1 MLLQVDLPLG
11 DSTSRTTVL
20 DTRPVAVEVRRL
32 RRHDLRH
39 EGRRQ
44 GAVRSA
50 LNRYFEEA
58 QDDPDY
64 QVGSYQFDAGLFLRR
79 PVLLDIVV

>member
-11 DSTSRTTVL
+11 DSTPGTAVL
-20 DTRPVAVEVRRL
+20 DTRPVACEVRRL

-39 EGRRQ
+39 EGRR
-44 GAVRSA
+44 
-50 LNRYFEEA
+50 
-58 QDDPDY
+58 
-64 QVGSYQFDAGLFLRR
+64 